1 MIYDQRYHYH
11 RHQTLYKRRNDE
23 FDELSAI
30 FKLTSQLMSF
40 LAKMTTDSSSNTDLS
55 LYEHQMLAHM
65 LQSNRYVKPYN
76 KSYLNTPIFS
86 GHLTG
91 TPLMLAC
98 WKSNLQA
105 ARLLIEHGSD
115 VNVKDSSGSTALMH
129 VIRMPEF
136 MRRDGGRKSLV
147 RLLIDAGAD
156 VNTSDDRLCA
166 LAVAARGQ
174 TKEDT
179 EIVEMLVNA
188 NADVDLVSSGGRTPL
203 MMCGSVETARVLLRN
218 GARVDAED
226 ECGQIALMYHL
237 DNLAIMKELVEHGAD
252 IYHRDLNGLYAIER
266 CDSAAA
272 PNETAYLAKLNLR
285 SISDYFRNTSIEA
298 IREMIGTFVERK
310 DDDGDVFPIRR
321 CHLVALRCLG
331 ELVAVINREEL
342 LDEFEFVGY
351 FGSEDFLEKLWA
363 DVILKLD
370 ENEIV
375 LDGGL
380 RTLRAKRVRAK
391 SREEQIE
398 AVEMLRLV
406 NEKKSS
412 MKEFDRLMENLL
424 KSIGKHQMEKGE
436 NEDDCGRVN

>member
-1 MIYDQRYHYH
+1 M
-11 RHQTLYKRRNDE
+11 LYKRRNNDE

-30 FKLTSQLMSF
+30 FKQTSQLMNF
-40 LAKMTTDSSSNTDLS
+40 LAKMVNTDSSSNSDLS
-55 LYEHQMLAHM
+55 MYEHQMLAHM

-105 ARLLIEHGSD
+105 ARLLIEYGSD
-115 VNVKDSSGSTALMH
+115 VNVKDSSGSSALMH

-156 VNTSDDRLCA
+156 VNTSDHRLCA
-166 LAVAARGQ
+166 LSVAARGQ

-203 MMCGSVETARVLLRN
+203 MMCGSAETARVLLKN
-218 GARVDAED
+218 GARVNAED

-237 DNLAIMKELVEHGAD
+237 DNLAIMKVLVENGAD

-266 CDSAAA
+266 CDSVGA

-298 IREMIGTFVERK
+298 IREMIRRFVESENGR
-310 DDDGDVFPIRR
+310 DDVFPIRR
-321 CHLVALRCLG
+321 CHLAALRCLG

-375 LDGGL
+375 LDGG
-380 RTLRAKRVRAK
+380 RTLRGKRVRAK
-391 SREEQIE
+391 SRDEQIE
-398 AVEMLRLV
+398 AVEMLRIV

-424 KSIGKHQMEKGE
+424 KSLGKHQMEKV
-436 NEDDCGRVN
+436 EDDFGRVN